1 MKIYE
6 NGGIFHVYVSL
17 TEYISLAK
25 KSSFPIWPPMTTRA
39 IAEAWRKWDKMEEDD
54 LDTAYPPEN

>member
-1 MKIYE
+1 
-6 NGGIFHVYVSL
+6 
-17 TEYISLAK
+17 
-25 KSSFPIWPPMTTRA
+25 MTTRA